1 VDFSYPSRMDVPVFQ
16 NFSLKI
22 PAGERSLPSIQ
33 RDGPTFTEM
42 KYHHTKLGHERQCA
56 DWHNHGRWLS
66 FSVGERLALKIFFLV
81 LWMFAGKTVALVGQS
96 GSGKSTVIALL
107 ERFYDPL
114 AGEVLIDGAN
124 IKDLQLKWL
133 RRQIGLVSQEP
144 ALFATSI
151 RENIL
156 YGKDGAT
163 EDEVMEAAKS
173 ANAYNFVT
181 QLPRGF
187 DTQVRVQ
194 ILVLVMS
201 VLCEGL

>member
-1 VDFSYPSRMDVPVFQ
+1 
-16 NFSLKI
+16 
-22 PAGERSLPSIQ
+22 
-33 RDGPTFTEM
+33 
-42 KYHHTKLGHERQCA
+42 
-56 DWHNHGRWLS
+56 
-66 FSVGERLALKIFFLV
+66 
-81 LWMFAGKTVALVGQS
+81 MFAGKTVALVGQS

-114 AGEVLIDGAN
+114 AREVLIDGAN

-133 RRQIGLVSQEP
+133 RRQIGLMSQEP

-194 ILVLVMS
+194 IMDS
-201 VLCEGL
+201 VFVASVSCEGL

>member
-1 VDFSYPSRMDVPVFQ
+1 MC
-16 NFSLKI
+16 
-22 PAGERSLPSIQ
+22 G
-33 RDGPTFTEM
+33 G
-42 KYHHTKLGHERQCA
+42 
-56 DWHNHGRWLS
+56 
-66 FSVGERLALKIFFLV
+66 
-81 LWMFAGKTVALVGQS
+81 FAGKTVALVGQS

-114 AGEVLIDGAN
+114 AGEVLIDGVN

-163 EDEVMEAAKS
+163 EEEVMEAAKS
-173 ANAYNFVT
+173 ANAYNFIS

-187 DTQVRVQ
+187 DTQVCIQVCFGSCD
-194 ILVLVMS
+194 IVAVEAVMK
-201 VLCEGL
+201 ENFNM

>member
-1 VDFSYPSRMDVPVFQ
+1 MV
-16 NFSLKI
+16 I
-22 PAGERSLPSIQ
+22 
-33 RDGPTFTEM
+33 
-42 KYHHTKLGHERQCA
+42 
-56 DWHNHGRWLS
+56 
-66 FSVGERLALKIFFLV
+66 
-81 LWMFAGKTVALVGQS
+81 FAGKTVALVGQS

-156 YGKDGAT
+156 YGKDGAS
-163 EDEVMEAAKS
+163 DEEIMEAAKS
-173 ANAYNFVT
+173 ANAYNFVS

-187 DTQVRVQ
+187 DTQVCAQ
-194 ILVLVMS
+194 MCMVLVVS
-201 VLCEGL
+201 CYEGL